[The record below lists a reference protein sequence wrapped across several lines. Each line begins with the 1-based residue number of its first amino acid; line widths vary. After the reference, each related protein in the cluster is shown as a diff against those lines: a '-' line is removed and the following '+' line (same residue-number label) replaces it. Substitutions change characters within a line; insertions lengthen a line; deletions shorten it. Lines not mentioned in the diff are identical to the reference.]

1 MSAAAILDLGK
12 IPSKV
17 NPELQSERNCSSLT
31 PYISE
36 ITAIVDG
43 GRNNTEK
50 RRQIGKIPYTGFPVY
65 DAISDHK
72 S

>member
-1 MSAAAILDLGK
+1 MSATAISDYGN

-17 NPELQSERNCSSLT
+17 NPDLQAERNCSSLT

-43 GRNNTEK
+43 GSNNTEK
-50 RRQIGKIPYTGFPVY
+50 RRQIGKISYYKITNT
-65 DAISDHK
+65 DTCIT
-72 S
+72 